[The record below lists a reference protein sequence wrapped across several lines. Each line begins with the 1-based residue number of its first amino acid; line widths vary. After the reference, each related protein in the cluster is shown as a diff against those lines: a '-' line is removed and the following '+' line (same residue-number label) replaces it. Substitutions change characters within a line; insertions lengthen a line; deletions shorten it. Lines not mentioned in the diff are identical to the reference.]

1 MCDICVTTSEK
12 PDSHHLYG
20 KRSEVKS
27 LSHVWLFATPWTV
40 SYKAPLSM
48 EFSRQEYWSGLLFPS
63 PGDLP
68 DPGIEPRSPALQAD
82 ALPSEPPGKPQGKTC
97 HIWKKK
103 KVGGWGWGYVAPSSG
118 WADRPSSSSCYANIP
133 TTSSASCSLFCHLVV
148 QLCLTVCDT
157 INCSPVRL
165 PHQWVFPGK
174 NTGVGFTSFSW
185 GSSWP
190 RCWTRISYIGRQTL
204 YHWATD
210 EALPPNPVQSQFPT
224 LGIRKWSDW
233 LHLLR
238 ESIGK
243 SVLVPGAQ
251 RPSLAPALTAQGT
264 QSVPGAILDQGN
276 LPGADIL

>member
-1 MCDICVTTSEK
+1 MVK
-12 PDSHHLYG
+12 
-20 KRSEVKS
+20 EVKWNHS
-27 LSHVWLFATPWTV
+27 VMSDSLQPLGLYPTRLLCLWNFSGKNTGVGCHFLLQGIFPTQGLNPGLLHCRQMLYHLSH
-40 SYKAPLSM
+40 
-48 EFSRQEYWSGLLFPS
+48 QGS
-63 PGDLP
+63 PK
-68 DPGIEPRSPALQAD
+68 
-82 ALPSEPPGKPQGKTC
+82 GKPV
-97 HIWKKK
+97 IYEKK
-103 KVGGWGWGYVAPSSG
+103 KVGGWGWGYFAPSSG

-185 GSSWP
+185 GSSRA

-264 QSVPGAILDQGN
+264 QSGPGAILDQGN